1 MLDEAFRKQMTH
13 YLSQIVA
20 SRFKRRL
27 SVMNDAYQPNILRI
41 YLRIPVFFKSRKSL
55 ILLALKP

>member
-13 YLSQIVA
+13 YLSQVVA

-27 SVMNDAYQPNILRI
+27 SVMNNAYQPNILRI
-41 YLRIPVFFKSRKSL
+41 YLRILKFFNLKRSL
-55 ILLALKP
+55 ISPRFKR